1 MTSCELISVAD
12 KLRHFDGQ
20 LRLTY
25 KNAVNEHEQF
35 LEILLHGVI
44 EDTEKLQRRLGRI
57 IDASIIQEN
66 AADESELSSK
76 KGHL

>member
-12 KLRHFDGQ
+12 RLRHFDGL
-20 LRLTY
+20 LRATH
-25 KNAVNEHEQF
+25 KNAANEHEQF
-35 LEILLHGVI
+35 LEILLHGLI

-57 IDASIIQEN
+57 IDAAIIQEN
-66 AADESELSSK
+66 ADDESGLSSE